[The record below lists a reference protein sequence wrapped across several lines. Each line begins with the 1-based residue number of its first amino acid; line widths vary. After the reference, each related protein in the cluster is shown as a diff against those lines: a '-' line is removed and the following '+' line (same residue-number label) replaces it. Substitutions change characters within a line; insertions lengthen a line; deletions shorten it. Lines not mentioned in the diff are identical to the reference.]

1 VRAGT
6 SPPEAPEL
14 SFTTRDA
21 VRLYGIENWGGGYF
35 EVSEQGRLLVR
46 PMRDE
51 RSVDLMAL
59 VPRLRKRGGRFP
71 ILLRFPQ
78 ILSSRVNELF
88 DAFDK
93 AIGEYGYGNR
103 YLGVFPI
110 KVNQKREVVDTLVES
125 GRDRGMGLE
134 AGSKAELAIAL
145 SHSLHKDALIVC
157 NGYKD
162 PSYVRMALR
171 GVEMGKRVVLIV
183 EKPQEIAL
191 ILQVAKATGVAP
203 LIGMRIRL
211 HARGSGKWEKSG
223 GQAAKFGLTTGELLE
238 AVEELKRADMLSA
251 FKLLHF
257 HVGSQIPEIKRI
269 KNAVKEGAR
278 VYAKLRAAGAPLEIL
293 DVGGGLGVDYDGSKT
308 SYEASMN
315 YTLQEYANDVVYIVR
330 EICGVEGV
338 PEPSIASES
347 GRALVAFHAM
357 LLCEVRGQNAT
368 APDAK
373 ELLVPADVHDVLR
386 ELKEMLDGMTRKN
399 HREYYHDA
407 LEKREE
413 LYGLFDL
420 GYLSLRERALGE
432 RIFDAI
438 CRLAV
443 HHAKEDRFV
452 PEEFED
458 LEKRLVTK
466 YIANFSVFQS
476 IPDSWAL
483 DQLFPVVPIHRLDEE
498 PVVQAT
504 LCDVTCDSDGEID
517 RFVDLRDVKDA
528 LELHEL
534 DGHPYY
540 VAILMIGAYQDVLG
554 DYHNLFGIV
563 DEAHVEV
570 GPGKRVRVT
579 ELQAGDAAR
588 DVLRLFSYDPDQ
600 MLRSVQSQ
608 AKAAVREKRLTKAQ
622 ATAIADEYR
631 EALDA
636 YTYLDFAG
644 E

>member
-1 VRAGT
+1 V
-6 SPPEAPEL
+6 
-14 SFTTRDA
+14 SFTVRDA
-21 VRLYGIENWGGGYF
+21 VRLYGIENWGAGYF
-35 EVSEQGRLLVR
+35 DVNEQGRLTVR
-46 PMRDE
+46 PNRDD
-51 RSVDLMAL
+51 RSVDLYGL
-59 VPRLRKRGGRFP
+59 ISRLRKRKMRFP
-71 ILLRFPQ
+71 LLLRFPQ
-78 ILSSRVNELF
+78 ILSNRVNELF

-93 AIGEYGYGNR
+93 SIAEYSYGNR

-110 KVNQKREVVDTLVES
+110 KVNQKREVVDELVEA

-134 AGSKAELAIAL
+134 AGSKAELAVAL
-145 SHSLHKDALIVC
+145 SHRLHPDALVIC

-162 PSYVRMALR
+162 APYVRMALR
-171 GVEMGKRVVLIV
+171 GVELGKRVFLIV
-183 EKPQEIAL
+183 EKPQEVAL
-191 ILQVAKATGVAP
+191 ILRVAKEVGIQP

-223 GQAAKFGLTTGELLE
+223 GQAAKFGLTTQEVLA
-238 AVEELKRADMLSA
+238 AVEELKRGDALSS
-251 FKLLHF
+251 FRLLHF

-269 KNAVKEGAR
+269 KAAVKEGAR
-278 VYAKLRAAGAPLEIL
+278 VYAKLRAAGAPLEVL

-315 YTLQEYANDVVYIVR
+315 YALQEYANDVVYIVR
-330 EICGVEGV
+330 EICGAEGV
-338 PEPSIASES
+338 PEPAIASES
-347 GRALVAFHAM
+347 GRALVAFHSL

-368 APDAK
+368 PSDARD
-373 ELLVPADVHDVLR
+373 LMVPQDVHDVLR
-386 ELKEMLDGMTRKN
+386 EMKDILDGMTRKN

-432 RIFDAI
+432 RLFDAI
-438 CRLAV
+438 ARTAV
-443 HHAKEDRFV
+443 RYAKEDRFV

-458 LEKRLVTK
+458 LEKKLITK

-483 DQLFPVVPIHRLDEE
+483 DQLFPVVPIHRLGDE
-498 PVVQAT
+498 PTVPAT

-517 RFVDLRDVKDA
+517 RFVDLRDVKDS
-528 LELHEL
+528 LDLHVQ
-534 DGHPYY
+534 DGKPYY

-563 DEAHVEV
+563 DEAHVAV
-570 GPGKRVRVT
+570 GPGKAVRILET
-579 ELQAGDAAR
+579 QHGDRAR
-588 DVLRLFSYDPDQ
+588 DVLRLFAYDPDG
-600 MLRSVQSQ
+600 MAKSVESQ
-608 AKAAVREKRLTKAQ
+608 ARLAVREKRLSKPQ
-622 ATAIADEYR
+622 ADAIVEEYR

-636 YTYLDFAG
+636 YTYLDFSK
-644 E
+644 

>member
-1 VRAGT
+1 
-6 SPPEAPEL
+6 L
-14 SFTTRDA
+14 SFTTKDA
-21 VRLYGIENWGGGYF
+21 VRLYGIENWGAGYF
-35 EVSEQGRLLVR
+35 DVSDKGHLLVR
-46 PMRDE
+46 PTRDE
-51 RSVDLMAL
+51 RAVDLHAL
-59 VPRLRKRGGRFP
+59 VARLRKRKVRFP
-71 ILLRFPQ
+71 TVIRFPQ
-78 ILSSRVNELF
+78 ILSSRVTELF
-88 DAFDK
+88 DAFEK
-93 AIGEYGYGNR
+93 AIAEYSYGNR

-110 KVNQKREVVDTLVES
+110 KVNQKREVVDELVTT
-125 GRDRGMGLE
+125 GRERGMGLE
-134 AGSKAELAIAL
+134 AGSKAELAVAL
-145 SHSLHKDALIVC
+145 AHRLHPDALVIC

-162 PSYVRMALR
+162 AAYVRMALR
-171 GVEMGKRVVLIV
+171 GVELGKRVFLIV

-191 ILQVAKATGVAP
+191 ILRVAKEVGVEP

-223 GQAAKFGLTTGELLE
+223 GEAAKFGLTTQELLN
-238 AVEELKRADMLSA
+238 AVEELKRADALSS
-251 FKLLHF
+251 FRLLHF

-278 VYAKLRAAGAPLEIL
+278 VYAKLRAAGAPLEVL

-330 EICGVEGV
+330 EICGTEGV
-338 PEPSIASES
+338 PEPSLASES
-347 GRALVAFHAM
+347 GRALVAFHSL
-357 LLCEVRGQNAT
+357 LLCEVRGQNA
-368 APDAK
+368 
-373 ELLVPADVHDVLR
+373 VPPSAHDLMVPQDVHDVLR
-386 ELKEMLDGMTRKN
+386 EMKDILEGMTRKN

-432 RIFDAI
+432 RLFDAI
-438 CRLAV
+438 ARTAV
-443 HHAKEDRFV
+443 HFSKEDRFV

-458 LEKRLVTK
+458 LGKRLVTK

-483 DQLFPVVPIHRLDEE
+483 DQLFPIVPIHRLGEE
-498 PVVQAT
+498 PTIRAT
-504 LCDVTCDSDGEID
+504 LCDVTCDSDGEVD

-534 DGHPYY
+534 DDKPYY
-540 VAILMIGAYQDVLG
+540 VAVLMIGAYQDVLG

-563 DEAHVEV
+563 DEAHVVV
-570 GPGKRVRVT
+570 GPGKKVRIV
-579 ELQAGDAAR
+579 EVQPGDRAK
-588 DVLRLFSYDPDQ
+588 DVIRLFAYDPDD
-600 MLRSVQSQ
+600 MVASVASQ
-608 AKAAVREKRLTKAQ
+608 AKAAVREKRLTKPQ
-622 ATAIADEYR
+622 AAEILEEYN
-631 EALDA
+631 EALEA
-636 YTYLDFAG
+636 YTYLDFS

>member
-1 VRAGT
+1 
-6 SPPEAPEL
+6 L

-21 VRLYGIENWGGGYF
+21 VRLYGIENWGAGYF
-35 EVSEQGRLLVR
+35 DVSEKGHLLVR
-46 PMRDE
+46 PTRDE
-51 RSVDLMAL
+51 RVVDLHAL
-59 VPRLRKRGGRFP
+59 VARLQKRKVRFP
-71 ILLRFPQ
+71 TVIRFPQ
-78 ILSSRVNELF
+78 ILSSRVTELF

-93 AIGEYGYGNR
+93 AIAEYSYGNR

-110 KVNQKREVVDTLVES
+110 KVNQKREVVEELVAT
-125 GRDRGMGLE
+125 GRERGMGLE
-134 AGSKAELAIAL
+134 AGSKAELAVAL
-145 SHSLHKDALIVC
+145 SHRLHPDALVIC

-162 PSYVRMALR
+162 AAYVRMALR
-171 GVEMGKRVVLIV
+171 GVELGKRVFLIV

-191 ILQVAKATGVAP
+191 ILRVAKEVGVQP

-223 GQAAKFGLTTGELLE
+223 GEAAKFGLTTQELLN
-238 AVEELKRADMLSA
+238 AVEELKRGDALAS
-251 FKLLHF
+251 FRLLHF

-278 VYAKLRAAGAPLEIL
+278 VYAKLRAAGAPLEVL

-315 YTLQEYANDVVYIVR
+315 YALQEYANDVVYIVR
-330 EICGVEGV
+330 EICGTEGV
-338 PEPSIASES
+338 PEPALASES
-347 GRALVAFHAM
+347 GRALVAFHSL
-357 LLCEVRGQNAT
+357 LLCEVRGQNA
-368 APDAK
+368 
-373 ELLVPADVHDVLR
+373 VPPSPHDLMVPQDVHDVLR
-386 ELKEMLDGMTRKN
+386 EMKDILDGMTRKN

-432 RIFDAI
+432 RLFDAI
-438 CRLAV
+438 ARTAV
-443 HHAKEDRFV
+443 HFAKEDRFV

-458 LEKRLVTK
+458 LGKRLVTK

-483 DQLFPVVPIHRLDEE
+483 DQLFPVVPIHRLGEE
-498 PVVQAT
+498 PTIRAT
-504 LCDVTCDSDGEID
+504 LCDVTCDSDGEVD

-528 LELHEL
+528 LELHDL
-534 DGHPYY
+534 DGKPYY

-563 DEAHVEV
+563 DEAHVVV
-570 GPGKRVRVT
+570 GPGKKVRVV
-579 ELQAGDAAR
+579 EVQPGDRAK
-588 DVLRLFSYDPDQ
+588 DVIRLFAYDPDD
-600 MLRSVQSQ
+600 MVASVASQ
-608 AKAAVREKRLTKAQ
+608 AKAAVREKRLTKPQ
-622 ATAIADEYR
+622 AAEILEEYN
-631 EALDA
+631 EALEA
-636 YTYLDFAG
+636 YTYLDFSD
-644 E
+644 

>member
-1 VRAGT
+1 
-6 SPPEAPEL
+6 L

-21 VRLYGIENWGGGYF
+21 VRLYGIENWGQGYF
-35 EVSEQGRLLVR
+35 DVTEQGHLLVR
-46 PMRDE
+46 PTRDE
-51 RSVDLMAL
+51 RSVDLFTL
-59 VPRLRKRGGRFP
+59 IPRLRRRKSRFP
-71 ILLRFPQ
+71 LLLRFPQ
-78 ILSSRVNELF
+78 ILSTRVRELF
-88 DAFDK
+88 EAFEK
-93 AIGEYGYGNR
+93 SIAEYGYGNR

-110 KVNQKREVVDTLVES
+110 KVNQKREVVDELVAS
-125 GRDRGMGLE
+125 GREKGMGLE

-145 SHSLHKDALIVC
+145 SHTLNPDALIIC

-162 PSYVRMALR
+162 AGYVRMALR
-171 GVEMGKRVVLIV
+171 GVEMGRRVFLIV
-183 EKPQEIAL
+183 EKPPEIAL
-191 ILQVAKATGVAP
+191 ILKVAKETGVKP

-223 GQAAKFGLTTGELLE
+223 GQAAKFGLTTQELLN
-238 AVEELKRADMLSA
+238 AVEELKRGDALDS
-251 FKLLHF
+251 FRLLHF

-278 VYAKLRAAGAPLEIL
+278 VYAKLRAAGAPVEVL

-308 SYEASMN
+308 SYDASMN
-315 YTLQEYANDVVYIVR
+315 YTLQEYANDVVYIIR

-338 PEPSIASES
+338 PEPAIVSES

-357 LLCEVRGQNAT
+357 LLTEVRGQNAV
-368 APDAK
+368 ASGKD
-373 ELLVPADVHDVLR
+373 LMVPADVHDVLR

-407 LEKREE
+407 VEKREE

-438 CRLAV
+438 SRLAV
-443 HHAKEDRFV
+443 HFAKEDRFV

-458 LEKRLVTK
+458 LEKKLVTK

-483 DQLFPVVPIHRLDEE
+483 DQLFPVVPIHRLGEE
-498 PVVQAT
+498 PTVSAT
-504 LCDVTCDSDGEID
+504 LCDVTCDSDGEVD
-517 RFVDLRDVKDA
+517 RFVDIRDVKDS
-528 LELHEL
+528 LEMHDLN
-534 DGHPYY
+534 GRPYY

-563 DEAHVEV
+563 DEAHIAV
-570 GPGKRVRVT
+570 GPGKQVKILET
-579 ELQAGDAAR
+579 QAGDRAR
-588 DVLRLFSYDPDQ
+588 DVLRLFSYDPDA
-600 MLRSVQSQ
+600 MIASVEGK
-608 AKAAVREKRLTKAQ
+608 AKAAVREKRITKAQ
-622 ATAIADEYR
+622 ATEIVDEYR

>member
-1 VRAGT
+1 
-6 SPPEAPEL
+6 L

-21 VRLYGIENWGGGYF
+21 VRLYGIESWGAGYF
-35 EVSEQGRLLVR
+35 DVSEQGHLLVR

-51 RSVDLMAL
+51 RAVDLLSL

-78 ILSSRVNELF
+78 ILSNRVNELF

-110 KVNQKREVVDTLVES
+110 KVNQKREVVDTLVAS
-125 GRDRGMGLE
+125 GRERGLGLE

-145 SHSLHKDALIVC
+145 SHVLHKDALIVC

-162 PSYVRMALR
+162 AAYVRMALR
-171 GVEMGKRVVLIV
+171 GVEMGKRVFLIV

-191 ILQVAKATGVAP
+191 ILKVAQETGVAP

-223 GQAAKFGLTTGELLE
+223 GQAAKFGLTTQELLE

-251 FKLLHF
+251 FRLLHF

-278 VYAKLRAAGAPLEIL
+278 VYAKLRAAGAPVDIL

-308 SYEASMN
+308 SYDASMN

-347 GRALVAFHAM
+347 GRALVAFHAA

-368 APDAK
+368 TPEAQ

-438 CRLAV
+438 CRRAV
-443 HHAKEDRFV
+443 HFAKEDRFV

-498 PVVQAT
+498 PEVQAT

-534 DGHPYY
+534 DGRPYY
-540 VAILMIGAYQDVLG
+540 VTILMIGAYQDVLG

-563 DEAHVEV
+563 DEAHVVV
-570 GPGKRVRVT
+570 GPGKKVRVT
-579 ELQAGDAAR
+579 ELQPGDAAG
-588 DVLRLFSYDPDQ
+588 DVLRLFSYDPDT

-608 AKAAVREKRLTKAQ
+608 AKTAVREKRLSKAQ

-631 EALDA
+631 EALEA
-636 YTYLDFAG
+636 YTYLDFAQ